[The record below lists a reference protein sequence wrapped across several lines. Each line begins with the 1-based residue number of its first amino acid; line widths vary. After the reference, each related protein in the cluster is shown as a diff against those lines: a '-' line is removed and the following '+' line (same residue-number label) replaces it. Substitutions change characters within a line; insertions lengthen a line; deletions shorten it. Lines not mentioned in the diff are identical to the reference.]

1 MPPPPAK
8 RQRRLVILSSDN
20 DDDWVP
26 SAEPTNGN
34 EDVEEH
40 ASTAAT
46 KQINTDGAAVKRNLL
61 TRSRTKSTIK
71 KTQLEPIS
79 IKKSSSDPSPKKPAR
94 EPKPTAKL
102 RTSKPISSFFNTA
115 ANQNDQS
122 NGQKRPKSKD
132 ESPAVEEGEEE
143 EDFIED
149 DSSPEVEGVNELRG
163 LRNSTRL
170 VLDRRKGLP
179 LSTLNPTAYT
189 QEHNLPAASQRFKI
203 AGRATGK
210 GTDNLITTSDG
221 VAGVDTRPWAERF
234 EPRSLEELAVHKK
247 KVSDVRSWLENVLQG
262 RERKVGS
269 CSTLHT
275 SLTNCW

>member
-26 SAEPTNGN
+26 SAKPTDGN
-34 EDVEEH
+34 AGAEDH
-40 ASTAAT
+40 ILTATT
-46 KQINTDGAAVKRNLL
+46 KKPNTDGAAVKRSLP
-61 TRSRTKSTIK
+61 TRSRTKSTVK
-71 KTQLEPIS
+71 KTQLEPFS
-79 IKKSSSDPSPKKPAR
+79 SKRSSSDPSPKKPAP

-102 RTSKPISSFFNTA
+102 RTSKPISSFFNA
-115 ANQNDQS
+115 ATNQSDQS
-122 NGQKRPKSKD
+122 NGQKRPKYKE
-132 ESPAVEEGEEE
+132 ESPEVEEGEEE
-143 EDFIED
+143 DLIED
-149 DSSPEVEGVNELRG
+149 DSSPEVEGVDELRG

-179 LSTLNPTAYT
+179 MSTLNSTT
-189 QEHNLPAASQRFKI
+189 CSQEHKLPAASQRFKI

-210 GTDNLITTSDG
+210 GTDNLTSTSDG

-247 KVSDVRSWLENVLQG
+247 KVSDVRNWLENVLQG
-262 RERKVGS
+262 RDRKVGLNLS
-269 CSTLHT
+269 LRT

>member
-8 RQRRLVILSSDN
+8 RQRRLVILSSAN

-26 SAEPTNGN
+26 SAEPTNGK
-34 EDVEEH
+34 EDAEEH
-40 ASTAAT
+40 TSTAAT
-46 KQINTDGAAVKRNLL
+46 KQINTDRAAVERNLP
-61 TRSRTKSTIK
+61 TRSRRKSTVRK
-71 KTQLEPIS
+71 SQLELIS

-102 RTSKPISSFFNTA
+102 RTSKPISSFFNAA

-122 NGQKRPKSKD
+122 NGQKRPKPKD
-132 ESPAVEEGEEE
+132 ESPEVEEGEEE
-143 EDFIED
+143 DLIED

-179 LSTLNPTAYT
+179 LSTLYSTACT
-189 QEHNLPAASQRFKI
+189 QEHKLPAASQRFKI

-210 GTDNLITTSDG
+210 GTDNLITTSEG
-221 VAGVDTRPWAERF
+221 VVAVDTRPWAERF

-262 RERKVGS
+262 RDRKVGLCLS
-269 CSTLHT
+269 LRT
-275 SLTNCW
+275 SLTDCW